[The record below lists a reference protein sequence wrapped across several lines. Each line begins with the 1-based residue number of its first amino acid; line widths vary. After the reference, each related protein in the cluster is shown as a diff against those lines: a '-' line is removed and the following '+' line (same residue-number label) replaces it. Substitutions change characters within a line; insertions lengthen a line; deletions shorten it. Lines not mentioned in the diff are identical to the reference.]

1 MKNKVKCSESK
12 QKYTTFNEQQTFWAK
27 KLAKKITLP
36 KYCNILSLWF
46 LTINSCTDF
55 YTIILELSVYT
66 LNIYMHLF
74 PINPTFKLVNPLHEN
89 NPNTVFS

>member
-1 MKNKVKCSESK
+1 M
-12 QKYTTFNEQQTFWAK
+12 
-27 KLAKKITLP
+27 TLP
-36 KYCNILSLWF
+36 KYCNILLRLLSLWF

-55 YTIILELSVYT
+55 YSIIPELSVYP